1 MPIKCQLQ
9 LRLVETTHNLLEN
22 MAGPIPF
29 QCLDEKF
36 GIKLPTWA
44 LQSNDSKQDVGVTKA
59 VFKTFMNMGS
69 LMENDGIPQYW
80 DSGKLENFE
89 NIVYRQISENIC
101 NLGVSAQEDEDGFAQ
116 RDAALT
122 HYFQKLA
129 ALLKEKEFS
138 DCAWER
144 VRHELLRVLQ
154 PVVFRRE
161 PLNPQ
166 KKRNKKRQTDE
177 PHHSHW
183 FIGATR
189 SFNNSTLN
197 SPLLV
202 ALEMVAL
209 KVLSILVLV
218 MVHVLDAALIPCVWT
233 QFRLKILN
241 EESIDLL
248 NSMVRNLHMAE
259 FHIL

>member
-1 MPIKCQLQ
+1 DSLPQIFPIYYPVLFRREPTNPQKKCNKKRQTDEPHHSHWFIGGTRSFNNSSL
-9 LRLVETTHNLLEN
+9 NPLLFALE
-22 MAGPIPF
+22 MV
-29 QCLDEKF
+29 F

-138 DCAWER
+138 VCAWER

-154 PVVFRRE
+154 VILLE
-161 PLNPQ
+161 
-166 KKRNKKRQTDE
+166 
-177 PHHSHW
+177 
-183 FIGATR
+183 
-189 SFNNSTLN
+189 NN
-197 SPLLV
+197 V
-202 ALEMVAL
+202 
-209 KVLSILVLV
+209 
-218 MVHVLDAALIPCVWT
+218 
-233 QFRLKILN
+233 
-241 EESIDLL
+241 
-248 NSMVRNLHMAE
+248 
-259 FHIL
+259 

>member
-1 MPIKCQLQ
+1 RMAFQCLIWVSSLLFAAQVCSMPIKCQLQ
-9 LRLVETTHNLLEN
+9 LRLVETTHTYWRTWC
-22 MAGPIPF
+22 AGPIPF

-154 PVVFRRE
+154 VILWRTTYILFHF
-161 PLNPQ
+161 L
-166 KKRNKKRQTDE
+166 
-177 PHHSHW
+177 
-183 FIGATR
+183 R
-189 SFNNSTLN
+189 SVPEWHFS
-197 SPLLV
+197 V
-202 ALEMVAL
+202 
-209 KVLSILVLV
+209 
-218 MVHVLDAALIPCVWT
+218 
-233 QFRLKILN
+233 
-241 EESIDLL
+241 
-248 NSMVRNLHMAE
+248 
-259 FHIL
+259 

>member
-116 RDAALT
+116 RDAALK

-129 ALLKEKEFS
+129 ALLKEKVWALLKKNFYCTYKSISSRMSRYMRFNLTLYFCSQEFS

-154 PVVFRRE
+154 VILLE
-161 PLNPQ
+161 
-166 KKRNKKRQTDE
+166 
-177 PHHSHW
+177 
-183 FIGATR
+183 
-189 SFNNSTLN
+189 NN
-197 SPLLV
+197 V
-202 ALEMVAL
+202 
-209 KVLSILVLV
+209 
-218 MVHVLDAALIPCVWT
+218 
-233 QFRLKILN
+233 
-241 EESIDLL
+241 
-248 NSMVRNLHMAE
+248 
-259 FHIL
+259 